1 MKLLNEYRGLRKE
14 NYILFVGRIV
24 TSFGSMIY
32 PMLTMILSQKLH
44 MTAGMIAAVMV
55 IYSMTGIPMN
65 LIGGRLADRCSK
77 KNVIVLCS
85 CVSVICYLFC
95 ALLPLSFFSM
105 AVFALGA
112 LISQM
117 ENPTYSA
124 LIADV
129 TPAKDRSRA
138 YSLSY
143 LGMNLGMVLAP
154 TIGGLL
160 FQDYLWLMFLIGG
173 LTTAASTAL
182 IYFSFNPSAAIH
194 ETASVYESAYEHA
207 SVHSIL
213 SQHRIILLFFAI
225 MALDQAV
232 YNQYGYLMPLD
243 LGAVH
248 GNEGAVIYGTLSSL
262 NCIIV
267 VFFTPLITH
276 LFASFNDVQKLLIGD
291 LLMVGSYFLFQLLLG
306 VIPSYYAAMAM
317 FTWGEIFRTISSDPY
332 LTKRIP
338 QSHRG
343 RLLSINA
350 VAGAFAY
357 GLASIAVGQIYDL
370 YGSHS
375 AWMLV
380 MMLGCVTVILELWL
394 CRADRGAYGLFLV
407 PVRRLRAS
415 KDVTLV
421 EYKLSLAYLFS
432 QLHQI
437 PPKSFCS
444 LELE

>member
-14 NYILFVGRIV
+14 NYILFVGRIM

-44 MTAGMIAAVMV
+44 MTAGTIAAVMV

-65 LIGGRLADRCSK
+65 LIGGKLADRCSK

-85 CVSVICYLFC
+85 CITVLCYLIC
-95 ALLPLSFFSM
+95 AFLPLSIYSM
-105 AVFALGA
+105 AIFALGS

-117 ENPTYSA
+117 ENPSYSA
-124 LIADV
+124 LIADI

-173 LTTAASTAL
+173 LTMIASTCL
-182 IYFSFNPSAAIH
+182 IYFAFDPSAAVH
-194 ETASVYESAYEHA
+194 ETASVYESADEHA
-207 SVHSIL
+207 SVHSVL
-213 SQHRIILLFFAI
+213 GQHRIILLFFAI

-232 YNQYGYLMPLD
+232 YNQYGYLMPLG

-248 GNEGAVIYGTLSSL
+248 GSEGAVIYGTLSSL
-262 NCIIV
+262 NCVIV
-267 VFFTPLITH
+267 VIFTPLITR
-276 LFASFNDVQKLLIGD
+276 LFSRFNETQKLLIGD
-291 LLMVGSYFLFQLLLG
+291 LLMVGSYFIFQLFLG
-306 VIPSYYAAMAM
+306 VIPSYYAAITM

-343 RLLSINA
+343 RLLSINS

-375 AWMLV
+375 AWILV
-380 MMLGCVTVILELWL
+380 IALGCLTIALELWL
-394 CRADRGAYGLFLV
+394 CRADRRAYPDL
-407 PVRRLRAS
+407 
-415 KDVTLV
+415 
-421 EYKLSLAYLFS
+421 YKKVDES
-432 QLHQI
+432 
-437 PPKSFCS
+437 
-444 LELE
+444 

>member
-65 LIGGRLADRCSK
+65 LIGGRLADCCSK

-421 EYKLSLAYLFS
+421 EYKFFLA
-432 QLHQI
+432 LHQ
-437 PPKSFCS
+437 
-444 LELE
+444 

>member
-432 QLHQI
+432 QVHQI